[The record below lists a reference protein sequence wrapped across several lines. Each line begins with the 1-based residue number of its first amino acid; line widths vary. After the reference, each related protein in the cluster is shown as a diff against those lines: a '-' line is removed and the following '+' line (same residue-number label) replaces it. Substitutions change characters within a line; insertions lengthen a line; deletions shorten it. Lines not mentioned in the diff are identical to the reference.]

1 MPFSLTWLPDVLK
14 AAGLKVAEVEGWK
27 DRGNGDMG
35 TVAGIICHHTAGPR
49 TGNMPSLAIVRD
61 GRPDLPGPLSQL
73 GLGRDGTFYVIAA
86 GRCNHAGKGTWAGL
100 STGNSSFIGI
110 EAENTGL
117 ANDFPWPDVQMDAYR
132 RGVAAILKR
141 IAKTA
146 DACCA
151 HREYA
156 MPSGRKS
163 DPTFDMDGFRSKV
176 AEILNG
182 TAEIRPPIPLVE
194 PARPDGAAPR
204 RTLRRGDDDELVLFI
219 QRKLRVEPTS
229 TSFGPKT
236 EAAVRAF
243 QRKLGMVGDG
253 IVGPKTWVA
262 LDALNDD

>member
-1 MPFSLTWLPDVLK
+1 
-14 AAGLKVAEVEGWK
+14 
-27 DRGNGDMG
+27 
-35 TVAGIICHHTAGPR
+35 
-49 TGNMPSLAIVRD
+49 
-61 GRPDLPGPLSQL
+61 
-73 GLGRDGTFYVIAA
+73 
-86 GRCNHAGKGTWAGL
+86 
-100 STGNSSFIGI
+100 
-110 EAENTGL
+110 
-117 ANDFPWPDVQMDAYR
+117 
-132 RGVAAILKR
+132 
-141 IAKTA
+141 
-146 DACCA
+146 
-151 HREYA
+151 